1 MAQEFEEAGARVL
14 GISVDSIHSHREY
27 AKQRDIPF
35 ELLSDFNKETARQ
48 YGVLMDLGPW
58 KGVARRSVFVI
69 DKDGTIAYAWKG
81 EQASDLP
88 DIGEV
93 LEEARQASGDTLQQR
108 AN

>member
-1 MAQEFEEAGARVL
+1 ML

-27 AKQRDIPF
+27 AKQREIPF

-48 YGVLMDLGPW
+48 YGMLMDLGPW

-81 EQASDLP
+81 EQTSDLP
-88 DIGEV
+88 DIKHV
-93 LEEARQASGDTLQQR
+93 LEEARKASRDTLQQR
-108 AN
+108 AG